1 MLALAF
7 KNRKAELPE
16 DPLGLYEADLDEG
29 DPHAND
35 SGGCAVS
42 DAAVGGFLRAA
53 GNKKGVGSSSADGA
67 DSSGGEDDAR
77 LLDDCA
83 PPPPLAHTESMR
95 WLDRAAVVPAGVSWP
110 LFGDPEPTDF
120 VPVSQVEEAKQLFRI
135 MPIWATLL
143 IWNLGYAQ
151 LATIM
156 VQQAE
161 SMHRKFGNFD
171 IPPASVSVFAT
182 ATILVLVPLWDRVVR
197 PLLEKR
203 QWAPTTLQRM
213 GISHALM
220 AASFLVASFVE
231 FKRTSYFNVR
241 GKLAAQLAEAA
252 RFSDTNVFW
261 IGEKFFFYFFLF
273 LFVVFGSFS
282 SSAYPSPTSQFLS
295 LSLSLSP
302 PLSLPLSLSLSLSLS
317 LPLSFSLSLFFS
329 KR

>member
-16 DPLGLYEADLDEG
+16 DPLDLYEADLDEG

-171 IPPASVSVFAT
+171 IPPASVSVGPRGAP
-182 ATILVLVPLWDRVVR
+182 AAREEAVGADNAAADGDIARAHGGELPRRELRRVQADE
-197 PLLEKR
+197 L
-203 QWAPTTLQRM
+203 LQR
-213 GISHALM
+213 ARE
-220 AASFLVASFVE
+220 ARCPA
-231 FKRTSYFNVR
+231 RR
-241 GKLAAQLAEAA
+241 GGAVLGHQRLLD
-252 RFSDTNVFW
+252 R
-261 IGEKFFFYFFLF
+261 
-273 LFVVFGSFS
+273 
-282 SSAYPSPTSQFLS
+282 
-295 LSLSLSP
+295 
-302 PLSLPLSLSLSLSLS
+302 
-317 LPLSFSLSLFFS
+317 
-329 KR
+329 